1 MSLTRS
7 TDPLVWIDC
16 EMTGLDP
23 QTDTIMSIA
32 CILTTSDLQP
42 LDSQG
47 FEAVIQHT
55 PAQLSKMSEWCVR
68 THGANGLTQQ
78 CLSSTTTAKVA
89 AEALLAYIKHYI
101 PEPGRALLAG
111 NSIHADKAFLTVPPW
126 NIVLEHLH
134 YRLFDVSAMKEM
146 VRRWARPEVLEGAPK
161 KQLKHSAREDILE
174 SIEEARYY
182 KKLIEGMMLAAPTTS
197 PAAAAAAAINNTA
210 AGRRIAQEGVPPLQA
225 ATTATLPSTGTGG
238 GGQDHVHH
246 AVPQQQQQQQHLQT
260 RPPQYN
266 PPNPNQQQQQQ
277 SQPQP
282 QIQQQQQPPHL
293 QSQTKSPLQAK
304 NSATAVGFGPT
315 NQAQGRTHGQ
325 GQGKDQRQTDG
336 PGNQYVDYPTN
347 TNNPNNDNSN
357 NHIRHPGPGPAPALN
372 TKQGQEA
379 LQMMSNNGNRAGDVG
394 TLDAGFRTDV
404 P

>member
-1 MSLTRS
+1 
-7 TDPLVWIDC
+7 
-16 EMTGLDP
+16 MTGLDP

-47 FEAVIQHT
+47 FEAVIQHS

-101 PEPGRALLAG
+101 PESGRALLAG
-111 NSIHADKAFLTVPPW
+111 NSIHADKAFLTLPPW

-134 YRLFDVSAMKEM
+134 YRLFDVSAIKEM

-182 KKLIEGMMLAAPTTS
+182 KKLIEGMMLAAPPLIKGTTAS
-197 PAAAAAAAINNTA
+197 TAAA
-210 AGRRIAQEGVPPLQA
+210 GGGIAQEGLPLPQA
-225 ATTATLPSTGTGG
+225 ATTVTPSTGTGAG
-238 GGQDHVHH
+238 ICRGDQGPIHH
-246 AVPQQQQQQQHLQT
+246 AVPQQHQQQYLQT
-260 RPPQYN
+260 RPADNNPQ
-266 PPNPNQQQQQQ
+266 NPNQQQQQRIHQQQ

-282 QIQQQQQPPHL
+282 RNQQQPPPQL
-293 QSQTKSPLQAK
+293 QSQIKAPLQPK
-304 NSATAVGFGPT
+304 HSAGAGFRST
-315 NQAQGRTHGQ
+315 NQARTQGQ
-325 GQGKDQRQTDG
+325 GQDQRQTDG
-336 PGNQYVDYPTN
+336 PGNQYVDYPTD
-347 TNNPNNDNSN
+347 NPNNDNSN
-357 NHIRHPGPGPAPALN
+357 NDHQIRHPGPGPAPALN